1 MLAFVLVCEMETVKV
16 TLSVSG
22 NDFIVRANH
31 ILEPGWKKYQR
42 ISKPQNEEN
51 EDTIQEIENID
62 WSNLVF
68 KHVSALEK
76 KTKPP
81 KYYNEALLLAF
92 MENPKGSE
100 DQKLKGIGTAAYNIK
115 NTIDRQ
121 KLDYKSCH

>member
-1 MLAFVLVCEMETVKV
+1 METVKV

-22 NDFIVRANH
+22 NDLIVRANH

-42 ISKPQNEEN
+42 ISKSQNEEN
-51 EDTIQEIENID
+51 EDTIQEIENIN

-92 MENPKGSE
+92 MENLKGSE